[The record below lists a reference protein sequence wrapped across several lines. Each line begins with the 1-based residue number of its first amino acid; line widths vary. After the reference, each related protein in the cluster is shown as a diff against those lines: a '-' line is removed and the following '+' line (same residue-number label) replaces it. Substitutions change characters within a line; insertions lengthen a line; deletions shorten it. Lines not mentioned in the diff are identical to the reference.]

1 MSKKNSKIEE
11 KVLAESTDVEVVD
24 TVIDSDEI
32 LVNDPEILRP
42 RELPLVV
49 VLPESASKAQIEFAK
64 VLNGY
69 AYKNPTKW
77 NIKKTKLIAQLRA
90 LKNAPDPVELGNGKL
105 SYSSKLISL

>member
-1 MSKKNSKIEE
+1 MSKTNKKIEE

-32 LVNDPEILRP
+32 VVNDPEILRP

-49 VLPESASKAQIEFAK
+49 VLPANASKAQVEFAK

-69 AYKNPTKW
+69 AYKNPAKW
-77 NIKKTKLIAQLRA
+77 NIKKTKLIAQLKA
-90 LKNAPDPVELGNGKL
+90 LKNAPDPKEQLGGKL